1 VSDEETPPPIKKTST
16 MQWLAVMLLL
26 TAVSAGAGVLASL
39 HLVSTTQ
46 RIVDSQKVAEERPT
60 AAAFSPN
67 ARLRKLSPVVTNLA
81 SPPNTWVRLEASVV
95 TDQLTEEE
103 ASVLVARVGEDVVA
117 YLRTISPAQ
126 IEGARG
132 LQYLREDLNERA
144 AIRSSGKVR
153 ELIIETLVV
162 Q

>member
-1 VSDEETPPPIKKTST
+1 
-16 MQWLAVMLLL
+16 MQWLAVLLLL
-26 TAVSAGAGVLASL
+26 TAMSAGAGVLSSM
-39 HLVSTTQ
+39 HLLSTAQ
-46 RIVDSQKVAEERPT
+46 RIADSQKEVQERPV
-60 AAAFSPN
+60 ASAFSPS
-67 ARLRKLSPVVTNLA
+67 ARLRKLSPIVTNLA
-81 SPPNTWVRLEASVV
+81 SPPGTWIRVEASVV
-95 TDQLTEEE
+95 TDQLGEEE
-103 ASVLVARVGEDVVA
+103 ANVLVARVGEDVVS
-117 YLRTISPAQ
+117 YLRTLSPGQ

>member
-1 VSDEETPPPIKKTST
+1 
-16 MQWLAVMLLL
+16 MQWLAVLLLL
-26 TAVSAGAGVLASL
+26 TAVSAGAGVLSSL
-39 HLVSTTQ
+39 HLMSTVQ
-46 RIVDSQKVAEERPT
+46 RIADSQKDVHDQPVAS
-60 AAAFSPN
+60 AFSPN
-67 ARLRKLSPVVTNLA
+67 ARLRKISPVVTNLA
-81 SPPNTWVRLEASVV
+81 SPPGSWIRVEASVI

-103 ASVLVARVGEDVVA
+103 GTVLAARVGEDIA
-117 YLRTISPAQ
+117 SYLRTVSPAQ

>member
-1 VSDEETPPPIKKTST
+1 
-16 MQWLAVMLLL
+16 MQWLAVLLLL
-26 TAVSAGAGVLASL
+26 TAMSAGAGVLSSM
-39 HLVSTTQ
+39 HLFSTAQ
-46 RIVDSQKVAEERPT
+46 RIADSQKDVQERPV
-60 AAAFSPN
+60 ASAFSPS
-67 ARLRKLSPVVTNLA
+67 ARLRKLSPIVTNLA
-81 SPPNTWVRLEASVV
+81 SPPGTWIRVEASVV
-95 TDQLTEEE
+95 TDQLGEEE
-103 ASVLVARVGEDVVA
+103 ANVLVARVGEDVVS
-117 YLRTISPAQ
+117 YLRTLSPGQ

>member
-1 VSDEETPPPIKKTST
+1 
-16 MQWLAVMLLL
+16 MQWLAVLLLL
-26 TAVSAGAGVLASL
+26 TAMSAGAGVLSSM
-39 HLVSTTQ
+39 HLLSTAQ
-46 RIVDSQKVAEERPT
+46 RIADSQKDVQERPV
-60 AAAFSPN
+60 ASAFSPS
-67 ARLRKLSPVVTNLA
+67 ARLRKLSPIVTNLA
-81 SPPNTWVRLEASVV
+81 SPPGTWIRVEASVV
-95 TDQLTEEE
+95 TDQLSEEE
-103 ASVLVARVGEDVVA
+103 ANVLVARVGEDVVS

>member
-1 VSDEETPPPIKKTST
+1 
-16 MQWLAVMLLL
+16 MQWLAVLLLL
-26 TAVSAGAGVLASL
+26 TAMSAGAGVLSSM
-39 HLVSTTQ
+39 HLLSTAQ
-46 RIVDSQKVAEERPT
+46 RIADSQKEVQERPV
-60 AAAFSPN
+60 ASAFSPS
-67 ARLRKLSPVVTNLA
+67 ARLRKLSPIVTNLA
-81 SPPNTWVRLEASVV
+81 SPPGTWIRVEASVV
-95 TDQLTEEE
+95 TDQLGEEE
-103 ASVLVARVGEDVVA
+103 ANVLVARVGEDVVS
-117 YLRTISPAQ
+117 YLRTLSPAQ

>member
-1 VSDEETPPPIKKTST
+1 
-16 MQWLAVMLLL
+16 MA
-26 TAVSAGAGVLASL
+26 
-39 HLVSTTQ
+39 H
-46 RIVDSQKVAEERPT
+46 
-60 AAAFSPN
+60 AFSPS
-67 ARLRKLSPVVTNLA
+67 ARLRKIAPVVTNLA
-81 SPPNTWVRLEASVV
+81 SPPGTWIRVEASVV
-95 TDQLTEEE
+95 TDQLNEEE
-103 ASVLVARVGEDVVA
+103 ANVLVARVGEDVA
-117 YLRTISPAQ
+117 SYLRTISPAQ